1 MKQSKEFLEK
11 KELIRMDKEFYES
24 KHKFKME
31 ELIFGRESTRLFH
44 EMEME
49 RQRIKSAEIR
59 KFQMR
64 KQEGGYKY

>member
-1 MKQSKEFLEK
+1 VKQSKEFLEK

-44 EMEME
+44 E
-49 RQRIKSAEIR
+49 SAEIR